1 MRKQF
6 IMMKHTVLVLIAT
19 FFAVV
24 SFATDS
30 FYYVENDS
38 QGIELEKEPVK
49 NTGDDTKTRPRSL
62 YMVDAYYYPS
72 AQILELVHDGLGE
85 TDIYLVDSY
94 GTVVHQSHFVS
105 SIYSAEQIIVPDIPG
120 IYTVIIDSDA
130 VYARGV
136 FSIN

>member
-1 MRKQF
+1 MRKF
-6 IMMKHTVLVLIAT
+6 ILLFIAVGCFICSSASAICDSDENT
-19 FFAVV
+19 P
-24 SFATDS
+24 AT
-30 FYYVENDS
+30 
-38 QGIELEKEPVK
+38 EKEKVELGEETG
-49 NTGDDTKTRPRSL
+49 NTSTRPRSL